1 MSELKTTIVKNIL
14 DKKYNKA
21 NIDFEKSLK
30 QKTFDAIDKY
40 KQAFKFVTLDKEEP
54 AKNTPKEKEENVW
67 SFIYTGAKQISTYHE
82 S

>member
-40 KQAFKFVTLDKEEP
+40 KEAFKFVTLDKKEPAKEEP
-54 AKNTPKEKEENVW
+54 AKDV
-67 SFIYTGAKQISTYHE
+67 
-82 S
+82 

>member
-21 NIDFEKSLK
+21 NGESEKTLK

-40 KQAFKFVTLDKEEP
+40 KQVFKFVTLDKEEP
-54 AKNTPKEKEENVW
+54 AKDV
-67 SFIYTGAKQISTYHE
+67 
-82 S
+82 

>member
-40 KQAFKFVTLDKEEP
+40 KQAFKFVTLDK
-54 AKNTPKEKEENVW
+54 
-67 SFIYTGAKQISTYHE
+67 
-82 S
+82 

>member
-54 AKNTPKEKEENVW
+54 AKNTPKEKEENV
-67 SFIYTGAKQISTYHE
+67 
-82 S
+82 